1 MASSPPPP
9 STMGAWTPSSAEAGY
24 FARLFRTVDTDNA
37 GHIMGH
43 QAVPF
48 FTRSGLPPTVLGEI
62 WELADTQ
69 HNGRL
74 DPTAFSIAM
83 KLIALAQNGEQATL
97 ANLPKPTGLPTF
109 SGIAMDSSG
118 ATETSPARSAS
129 PMPALGV
136 TSGEVLSDKER
147 AKYTRLFHNCQ
158 PRDGLLD
165 GDKAR
170 QVFMKS
176 KLPVETLGRVWDLAD
191 TRRRGTLDLADFMIA
206 MYYVQR
212 MMEGR
217 TSTPPSHVP
226 PSLLASARASLPGPT
241 LNQARSTFS
250 PDLSQFEALGHA
262 RSNTPSG
269 LSSPPS
275 VQDALPLSIWA
286 ISPEEKTQSDRFFAT
301 LDPKKEGQ
309 VSGEDAV
316 PFFLKS
322 KLPETD
328 LARVWD
334 LADHHKRGRLN
345 QEEFAVALHLIRE
358 KLAGK
363 PIPSALPDSL
373 LPPSYRAP
381 TATHVKSPSSK
392 ALASG
397 SRPLSPINLLDAFQ
411 PLNTPARSE
420 SPLQSHSSMHR
431 ARSPAALT
439 TTTSLAFDPLKE
451 GYHRPVSVA
460 NNTVRSRPSVG
471 QLAQSASPVISAG
484 PTSVGQL
491 AGLQATLAQKH
502 GAVSDLLSQR
512 ASLESTNGSLQAQ
525 VNELSTQVSQV
536 QARIDQE
543 ESLIRTLESDIAQN
557 QQASAQMQRDLAE
570 AEVKQAELS
579 KQKQA
584 KQAELAQA
592 QTQTSS
598 FQQRLQGL
606 LAEVQRAQQDIDRY
620 TQQIQLDHQRAE
632 IGNRQLI
639 QIQAERDQ
647 LQRQLHE
654 MREAAQARHVEAHAL
669 AERTAQVRQE
679 VQQLGEAI
687 AQAHEDPSLPT
698 PSPAL
703 HPPGSTAHPETDQPP
718 LSRATTPEVSATKPA
733 PDFTAAQE
741 DLQAPRA
748 AAAPEPD
755 TFPQAAEL
763 QPLAASTAQ
772 ATATDSSHPPPWAT
786 TPEPDLQNSDQPTA
800 TTFPGA
806 TSDSQSESPF
816 ADALTTP
823 PEGAFAAA
831 FEDHFDPTDAWPKDL
846 PKTET
851 PPFATTATPMTTAPL
866 SSSHPPVLPVSTA
879 RDSTPVPPVTTTTE
893 APTADQ
899 PQISQS
905 ESAASKDDFDALF
918 ADMPIAS
925 DGQAEDQALARAP
938 ETQSPQCRAQSPE
951 STPSGDEEFTVTLDP
966 TFDEPPAL
974 TSNATAVT
982 SAPTTDQPPST
993 GFSADFDAAFGLS
1006 ASAGPSPPAS
1016 VPKVTVAPLDSAEPS
1031 AQTITGDIKDFEARF
1046 PDMSDLDPFSRLARS
1061 STLHSISNGR
1071 RGSETLSPRLPQE
1084 LDVKPTAKDDL
1095 AFLFSGPSPSKQ
1107 SDHVPLTSQA
1117 HSSPSSPRPSG
1128 KPKKATF
1135 DEANLDSLS
1144 RETEAYSQPI
1154 PRTRGRLAGK
1164 GQQGSDGLPT
1174 RPMSEHPT
1182 SPKKSRF
1189 APSRLNVFA
1198 KNRLSFA
1205 PFMKSS
1211 KHGGSL
1217 GKVGGSKPTEPSSP
1231 RSNAGLA
1238 SRPKSV
1244 AVSSSS
1250 FAITPEDFESAHL
1263 SPYPRS
1269 TGLPQQPAATKP
1281 TPGSDRPTA
1290 EDAPD
1295 SAEVK
1300 MLVGMGFPRDRVI
1313 EALEVNDFDIQR
1325 ATDYLL
1331 SY

>member
-1 MASSPPPP
+1 MATSPPP
-9 STMGAWTPSSAEAGY
+9 SSNTGAWAPTSAEAECY
-24 FARLFRTVDTDNA
+24 ARLFRTVDTDNA

-48 FTRSGLPPTVLGEI
+48 FTKSGLPPTVLGEI

-109 SGIAMDSSG
+109 SGVAMESVS
-118 ATETSPARSAS
+118 AAETPPARSAS
-129 PMPALGV
+129 PMPALGA
-136 TSGEVLSDKER
+136 TGGEVLSDKER
-147 AKYTRLFHNCQ
+147 AKYARLFHNCQ
-158 PRDGLLD
+158 PKEGLLD

-176 KLPVETLGRVWDLAD
+176 KLPVETLGRIWDLAD

-241 LNQARSTFS
+241 PNQARGAFS
-250 PDLSQFEALGHA
+250 PDLSQFDAIGRT

-275 VQDALPLSIWA
+275 VHDALSMPMWT
-286 ISPEEKTQSDRFFAT
+286 ISPEEKAQSDRFFAT
-301 LDPKKEGQ
+301 LDTKKEGH
-309 VSGEDAV
+309 VTGEDAV

-358 KLAGK
+358 KVAGK
-363 PIPSALPDSL
+363 PIPPVLPESL
-373 LPPSYRAP
+373 RPPSYRTSTTTRA
-381 TATHVKSPSSK
+381 KSPGSRV
-392 ALASG
+392 ATSG
-397 SRPLSPINLLDAFQ
+397 SRPLSPINILDAFQ
-411 PLNTPARSE
+411 PLTTSTRSE
-420 SPLQSHSSMHR
+420 SPMPR
-431 ARSPAALT
+431 ARSPPAST
-439 TTTSLAFDPLKE
+439 TATSMVFDPLKE
-451 GYHRPVSVA
+451 GYHRPASVA
-460 NNTVRSRPSVG
+460 PNAVRSQPSIG
-471 QLAQSASPVISAG
+471 QLAQPASPVMSAG

-512 ASLESTNGSLQAQ
+512 ASLESTNGSLQTQ
-525 VNELSTQVSQV
+525 INELSTQITQV
-536 QARIDQE
+536 QARIDHE
-543 ESLIRTLESDIAQN
+543 EKLIQTLESDIAQK
-557 QQASAQMQRDLAE
+557 QQAAVKMQHDLAE
-570 AEVKQAELS
+570 AETKQAELS
-579 KQKQA
+579 KQRQA
-584 KQAELAQA
+584 KQVELAQA
-592 QTQTSS
+592 QTQNSS

-620 TQQIQLDHQRAE
+620 TQQIQSDHQRAE
-632 IGNRQLI
+632 IGNRQLV

-647 LQRQLHE
+647 LQSQLHE
-654 MREAAQARHVEAHAL
+654 MHEAVQARQTAAHAL
-669 AERTAQVRQE
+669 AERTAQIHQE
-679 VQQLGEAI
+679 AQQLREAI
-687 AQAHEDPSLPT
+687 AQGHAAAEEVQASPT
-698 PSPAL
+698 SSPAL
-703 HPPGSTAHPETDQPP
+703 DAPSSTAHPDT
-718 LSRATTPEVSATKPA
+718 SRLASSRPDTPEALA
-733 PDFTAAQE
+733 P
-741 DLQAPRA
+741 A
-748 AAAPEPD
+748 AASEFTGDREGPQVKTAPEPEA
-755 TFPQAAEL
+755 FPQAGEL
-763 QPLAASTAQ
+763 EPLAAS
-772 ATATDSSHPPPWAT
+772 DSSHPPPWS
-786 TPEPDLQNSDQPTA
+786 TPPETDPLTADQLTA
-800 TTFPGA
+800 TAFPGPL
-806 TSDSQSESPF
+806 SDSQSESPF
-816 ADALTTP
+816 ADALTSP
-823 PEGAFAAA
+823 PADTFAAA
-831 FEDHFDPTDAWPKDL
+831 FEDHFDPTGAWPKDVS
-846 PKTET
+846 PQADAPSAT
-851 PPFATTATPMTTAPL
+851 PATPMPATPL
-866 SSSHPPVLPVSTA
+866 SSRHPPVLPASTA
-879 RDSTPVPPVTTTTE
+879 PDTASAPPSETP
-893 APTADQ
+893 AAMPTANQ
-899 PQISQS
+899 PHTSQP
-905 ESAASKDDFDALF
+905 EPASPKDDFDALF

-925 DGQAEDQALARAP
+925 DGQAEDQFLAVVP
-938 ETQSPQCRAQSPE
+938 ETQSPPPRVQSPE

-966 TFDEPPAL
+966 TFDEPPPPSSAA
-974 TSNATAVT
+974 NATAVS
-982 SAPTTDQPPST
+982 SAPATELPPST

-1006 ASAGPSPPAS
+1006 PSARPSPPPPAS
-1016 VPKVTVAPLDSAEPS
+1016 ISKVTPAPLDPAEPS
-1031 AQTITGDIKDFEARF
+1031 AQAITRDIKDFESRF

-1061 STLHSISNGR
+1061 STLHSLGNGR
-1071 RGSETLSPRLPQE
+1071 RGSETLSPRLPQD

-1095 AFLFSGPSPSKQ
+1095 AFLFSGSTPNTQP
-1107 SDHVPLTSQA
+1107 DHRPLADQT
-1117 HSSPSSPRPSG
+1117 HSSPSSPHPSG

-1135 DEANLDSLS
+1135 DETNLDTLAG
-1144 RETEAYSQPI
+1144 ETEAYSQPI

-1164 GQQGSDGLPT
+1164 GQQRGDGLPT

-1211 KHGGSL
+1211 KHGGGAPS
-1217 GKVGGSKPTEPSSP
+1217 GKAGGSKSTEPSSP
-1231 RSNAGLA
+1231 RANAGLT

-1269 TGLPQQPAATKP
+1269 TGLPPPPAATKLLLS
-1281 TPGSDRPTA
+1281 SDRPAA

-1295 SAEVK
+1295 SDEVK